1 VSRAEALLA
10 AALAVVL
17 LTYVSLKPDYTRRN
31 VEFLPDMV
39 TSPAYESQAP
49 CPAFPDGKTLQ
60 RPPAGTIARGF
71 LPLEVDGVL
80 LDVRTPYKELPP
92 EQVGLWDRLPPP
104 WAGKEP
110 DALAAQADLARGSFV
125 FTNFCAVC
133 HGPAGAGDG
142 PVTKLGVP
150 PPTPLTGDGAKQK
163 SDGHLFRIVTVGEGN
178 MPSYAS
184 QVSREDRWKVIRYIR
199 WMQNP

>member
-1 VSRAEALLA
+1 VSRVEATLV
-10 AALAVVL
+10 AALAVVVVAYL
-17 LTYVSLKPDYTRRN
+17 SIGPDHTRRN
-31 VEFLPDMV
+31 VQFLTDMV
-39 TSPAYESQAP
+39 TSPAYGSQAP

-60 RPPAGTIARGF
+60 PPPEGTIARGF
-71 LPLEVDGVL
+71 LPLEVGGVL

-92 EQVGLWDRLPPP
+92 EQVAAWDRLQPP
-104 WAGKEP
+104 WAGAEP
-110 DALAAQADLARGSFV
+110 DPAKARTDLARGEFV

-133 HGPAGAGDG
+133 HGPTGAGDG

-150 PPTPLTGDGAKQK
+150 PPTPLTGEGAKQK

-184 QVSREDRWKVIRYIR
+184 QVSREDRWKVIRFIR
-199 WMQNP
+199 SMQNP